1 MRTLMLMLMTAVV
14 LMSTFSLVA
23 GAVTDSKR
31 EHSTGLERAR
41 EVTSGNAQ
49 GMKFAADQGPA
60 VPVPEPSSLLLFATG
75 LIVARSCLARRSVS
89 AR

>member
-1 MRTLMLMLMTAVV
+1 MLMRMTAVV
-14 LMSTFSLVA
+14 LISTFSLVA

-49 GMKFAADQGPA
+49 GMQTIAADQGPA

-75 LIVARSCLARRSVS
+75 LIVARSRLARRSVS

>member
-1 MRTLMLMLMTAVV
+1 MRTLMLMAAVA

-31 EHSTGLERAR
+31 EHSSGLDRAR
-41 EVTSGNAQ
+41 EVASENAHGLQIAAGQ
-49 GMKFAADQGPA
+49 GAA
-60 VPVPEPSSLLLFATG
+60 VPVPEPSSLVVFATG
-75 LIVARSCLARRSVS
+75 MIVARSWLARRRVS